1 MKVSSRTQL
10 GLQILCYLT
19 LRYGGDPVQ
28 TSELAAVTGTTE
40 KYIGQIMLTL
50 RASPLV
56 LSSRGAQGGY
66 YLSRSPGEISLLE
79 AVQALEGEILEFEAP
94 SGCQAQEV
102 LDRALEIIRNLLQ
115 TSLVKVLESRTLED
129 LARESQHFLG
139 FSDWVI

>member
-79 AVQALEGEILEFEAP
+79 AVQRLPFDSAP
-94 SGCQAQEV
+94 LSF
-102 LDRALEIIRNLLQ
+102 DM
-115 TSLVKVLESRTLED
+115 LED
-129 LARESQHFLG
+129 IEEG
-139 FSDWVI
+139 